1 MATTSTTSKVSVN
14 VKMNNGTNT
23 DGTAKTLSLSLGS
36 LNKSAFDADKAMA
49 IVALLEP
56 CLEKTLHSVEKVE
69 VSTLTDDE

>member
-23 DGTAKTLSLSLGS
+23 DGTAKTLSLNLGS
-36 LNKSAFDADKAMA
+36 LNKSAFDADKVMA
-49 IVALLEP
+49 IVDLLEP
-56 CLEKTLHSVEKVE
+56 CLEKTVNSVEKVE